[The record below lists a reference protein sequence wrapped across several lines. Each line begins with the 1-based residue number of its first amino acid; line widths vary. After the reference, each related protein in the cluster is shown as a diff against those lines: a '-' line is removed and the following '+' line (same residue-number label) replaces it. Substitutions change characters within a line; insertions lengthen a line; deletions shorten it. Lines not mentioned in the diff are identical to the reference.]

1 MKRVRI
7 EFPRELTY
15 TVEEKVR
22 VGDLNYGN
30 HLGNDAVLSLVHQA
44 RMEFLGSF
52 GWSEMDMGGLG
63 LIMTD
68 SMIEYKSEGF
78 FGERLKIKVGF
89 GDHSRVG
96 FDLYYLIEKEGGV
109 ILAKAKTG
117 MICYDYQ
124 LKKVCSIPEEVLQII
139 QKGK

>member
-7 EFPRELTY
+7 EFPRDLTY

-30 HLGNDAVLSLVHQA
+30 HLGNDAVLALLHQA

-89 GDHSRVG
+89 GDYSRVG
-96 FDLYYLIEKEGGV
+96 FDLYYLIEKEDSV
-109 ILAKAKTG
+109 VLAKAKTG
-117 MICYDYQ
+117 MVYYDYQ
-124 LKKVCSIPEEVLQII
+124 LKKVCSIPEEVLKII